1 MVRYIQHRDELSPI
15 ASSRQVHFTLS
26 GSGLIPSTMKFTAFL
41 ASISLAVA
49 VASAAD
55 LPVYSR
61 IAKTKIEEIQERL
74 AKAGGCN
81 ANICF
86 AIDGSGSMSK
96 KEFSNQKNFVL
107 DVASIVGV
115 DEVAEFAA
123 VQYSTANTAITP
135 LTVDSAHFIE
145 KVLHSNQ
152 KKGKSFVTGGIN
164 YCFSQ
169 LWRRPFDAN
178 KIVLLGDGKANV
190 GSSAVR
196 RADLFRKIGGV
207 VAVVS
212 AGKPDEDKLL
222 KIAGGKF
229 DHVFEVTNFFDVL
242 GLQANVED
250 LVLDICKEY

>member
-1 MVRYIQHRDELSPI
+1 MKGATFFLS
-15 ASSRQVHFTLS
+15 
-26 GSGLIPSTMKFTAFL
+26 MFL
-41 ASISLAVA
+41 
-49 VASAAD
+49 VASVSLAAD

-61 IAKTKIEEIQERL
+61 IAKSKADEIRERL
-74 AKAGGCN
+74 VAAGGCN
-81 ANICF
+81 ANLCF
-86 AIDGSGSMSK
+86 AIDGSGSMSDE
-96 KEFSNQKNFVL
+96 EFTNQKNFVL
-107 DVASIVGV
+107 DVASIIGV

-123 VQYSTANTAITP
+123 VQYSTSTSKITP
-135 LTVDSAHFIE
+135 LTVDNAEFIE
-145 KVLHSNQ
+145 KVLHAKQ
-152 KKGKSFVTGGIN
+152 RKGKSFVTGGIN

-196 RADLFRKIGGV
+196 RADLFRKIGGI

-222 KIAGGKF
+222 KIAGGRF

-242 GLQANVED
+242 GLQANTEE
-250 LVLDICKEY
+250 LVFDICKDY